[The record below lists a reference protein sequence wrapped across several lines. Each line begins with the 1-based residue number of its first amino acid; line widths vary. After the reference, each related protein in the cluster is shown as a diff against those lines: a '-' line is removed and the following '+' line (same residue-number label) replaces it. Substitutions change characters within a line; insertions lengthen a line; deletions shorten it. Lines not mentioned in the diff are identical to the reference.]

1 MTLENHMSPINP
13 TQLTTPF
20 ATFTSASGAHEH
32 VQGVAGGHADDTLGI
47 DQLNLNRQHRGHKYS
62 GQNNKQQ
69 TSVVQSDTSNFN
81 SASPMQGKAVSAA
94 QQPMQVSM
102 AAAQPTMTIPST
114 HPVLAGTE
122 YYYEM
127 PAHQFATASVNQ
139 VIQVP
144 VTIGGNRHI
153 IKPGDLGITGGHNV
167 ILQPVVNYVP
177 DEFIVQ
183 NAGVVDGRGRVN
195 VDQAPAIVNLPT
207 QVIEQPTYTATGK
220 DVGYSKD
227 TPVTT
232 LKDVSPANAFNKA
245 APGTA
250 SESSSSSGKAGSLG
264 NKGNTETIPAP
275 TESTEVVDAPSTSP
289 VAAEPAEQTTEVTQT
304 TETEVN
310 TTPAAEETTTETTTT
325 GTNTSNSNSF
335 FNRYA

>member
-20 ATFTSASGAHEH
+20 ATFTSASGSHEH
-32 VQGVAGGHADDTLGI
+32 VQGVVAGQHDDSLGI
-47 DQLNLNRQHRGHKYS
+47 DQLNLNRQNRGHKYS
-62 GQNNKQQ
+62 RQNNKQQ
-69 TSVVQSDTSNFN
+69 TSALQGDTSNFN
-81 SASPMQGKAVSAA
+81 NASAMQGKAVSAA
-94 QQPMQVSM
+94 QQPMQVSV

-114 HPVLAGTE
+114 HPVVAGTE

-144 VTIGGNRHI
+144 VTVGGNRHI
-153 IKPGDLGITGGHNV
+153 IKPGDLGVTGAHNI

-177 DEFIVQ
+177 DEFIVH

-207 QVIEQPTYTATGK
+207 QVIEQPTYPATGK

-227 TPVTT
+227 APVAT
-232 LKDVSPANAFNKA
+232 LKDVSPANAFDKA
-245 APGTA
+245 APATA
-250 SESSSSSGKAGSLG
+250 QQSSSGKAGSLG
-264 NKGNTETIPAP
+264 NNNNTDTAPAPAP
-275 TESTEVVDAPSTSP
+275 TESTEVVDAPATTP
-289 VAAEPAEQTTEVTQT
+289 AAEPAAQTTEVTQT
-304 TETEVN
+304 TETQGN
-310 TTPAAEETTTETTTT
+310 TTPVAEETTTETTTT
-325 GTNTSNSNSF
+325 GNNTGTTNSF